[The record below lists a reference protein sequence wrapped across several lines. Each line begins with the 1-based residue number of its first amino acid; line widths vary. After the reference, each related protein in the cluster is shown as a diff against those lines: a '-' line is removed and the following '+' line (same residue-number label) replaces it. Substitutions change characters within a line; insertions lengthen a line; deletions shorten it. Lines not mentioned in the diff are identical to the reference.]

1 MRRGMRGALLL
12 AAAGLVALALAGP
25 LSLMLDAKSGVA
37 PGGHVALVRGAPHVA
52 GVPVEL
58 SFARDVAPD
67 PERDA
72 LLIVTPS
79 VGYRDAEVIALRGFL
94 AAGGRVLLADDH
106 GVGENLLARLAV
118 GVSSSGT
125 PVYSPG
131 FDVDP
136 DRLVTLS
143 TAAVP
148 GLPAEVVLTRPVLLA
163 GGEPI
168 LRAPDLAWL
177 DVNDN
182 GRPDL
187 GEPLRSGA
195 LAVRAPVGKGELIVI
210 GDPDVFGAAHE
221 ATARAL
227 LVALGEDGARR
238 ILVDE
243 SHRALSDPLGANAV
257 LAGGM
262 GALAAT
268 GILML
273 TVVVAAAAVLRPRV
287 RRVAPV
293 RAPLR
298 ARGETIRDVLE
309 ELE

>member
-1 MRRGMRGALLL
+1 MRPSLRSAMLL

-25 LSLMLDAKSGVA
+25 LALTLDPKSGVA
-37 PGGHVALVRGAPHVA
+37 PGAHVVLMGTPPAPHVA

-58 SFARDVAPD
+58 SFARGAPLD
-67 PERDA
+67 PARDA
-72 LLIVTPS
+72 LLIITPS
-79 VGYRDAEVIALRGFL
+79 VGYRDDEVVAIRGFL
-94 AAGGRVLLADDH
+94 AAGGRVLIADDH
-106 GVGENLLARLAV
+106 GVGADLLERLAV
-118 GVSSSGT
+118 GVSSSST
-125 PVYSPG
+125 PVYSPA
-131 FDVDP
+131 FEEAP

-143 TAAVP
+143 TGALP
-148 GLPAEVVLTRPVLLA
+148 GLPPEVVLSRPVLLR

-195 LAVRAPVGKGELIVI
+195 LAVRAPVGEGELFVL
-210 GDPDVFGAAHE
+210 GDADALDAE
-221 ATARAL
+221 TTARAFL
-227 LVALGEDGARR
+227 AALGESGARR

-243 SHRALSDPLGANAV
+243 SHRALSDPLGANTL
-257 LAGGM
+257 LAGKT
-262 GALAAT
+262 GALAST

-273 TVVVAAAAVLRPRV
+273 TVALAAAAVLRPRV
-287 RRVAPV
+287 RRVAPA

-298 ARGETIRDVLE
+298 ANATAVRDALE